1 MLKLFFKITAIFLVC
16 FFITAAFHE
25 AVPGLCL
32 SRNPNGD
39 NACPFCK
46 LIYSLVILAV
56 VICLATIHVLLR
68 SPEQLAARIPCA
80 TRRTCWL
87 LRGPPAHHA

>member
-1 MLKLFFKITAIFLVC
+1 MLKAVFKITAIVLVC

-39 NACPFCK
+39 NVCPFCK
-46 LIYSLVILAV
+46 LIYTLVLLAV
-56 VICLATIHVLLR
+56 AISIAAIHVLWVPPGL
-68 SPEQLAARIPCA
+68 LAVAIPCA
-80 TRRTCWL
+80 ARRACWL
-87 LRGPPAHHA
+87 LRGPPALHV